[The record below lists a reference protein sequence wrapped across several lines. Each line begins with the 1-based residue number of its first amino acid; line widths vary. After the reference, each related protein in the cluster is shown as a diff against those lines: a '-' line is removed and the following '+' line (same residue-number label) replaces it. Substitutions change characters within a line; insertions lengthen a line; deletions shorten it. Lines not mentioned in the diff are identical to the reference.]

1 MAHAPFIS
9 CAHARYVTARF
20 SKNAVH
26 TPQSERTRAHA
37 QRSRLTSSCGSRA
50 ISNTHAQSAS
60 GEGIMYV
67 HNIFM

>member
-26 TPQSERTRAHA
+26 VHVYIFTCAHVYTRTYTDAK
-37 QRSRLTSSCGSRA
+37 
-50 ISNTHAQSAS
+50 S
-60 GEGIMYV
+60 GERMAREE
-67 HNIFM
+67 